1 MTKEKKMYYFLVVAF
16 ILFISVLVSVF
27 LIKNINFE
35 GQTIIK
41 RKYYEIIYTSNNENV
56 SIRDDIINI
65 KLNDIDDKISFD
77 ILNAGNIDAIIKNVN
92 INIVNTNLNKDSL
105 KVKTNLNNGDYI
117 KGGETKRTYI
127 AIDYDSVLEENSYLE
142 INLKYTFGE

>member
-1 MTKEKKMYYFLVVAF
+1 MTKERRIYYLLVVAF
-16 ILFISVLVSVF
+16 VLLISIFVSTF

-117 KGGETKRTYI
+117 KGGETKRAYI
-127 AIDYDSVLEENSYLE
+127 AVDYDSVLEENSYLE